1 MPFEILSQD
10 AAPAVDGPEGP
21 QAYLN
26 ADARTTTVAGKQSYT
41 IDQAASQIVRGDP
54 GWSAMLG
61 LPATVTYAFRSTA
74 PTRYPDDAAGFSR
87 FGAAQILQAELALT
101 AWADVANIS
110 FVRAGFGSSGE
121 GAYTN
126 FATILFSNYAT
137 GVDGAVA
144 FGMYPGSTSVVSSSG
159 DVWINNTISY
169 NQNPTTGG
177 YGGMVLVHE
186 IGHAIGLAHPS
197 EYNAGPDVNITYSVD
212 ASYYE
217 DSRQYTVMSYFS
229 ETNTGGNFSG
239 VYSAA
244 PLLDDI
250 AAAQLEY
257 GANLTTR
264 AGDTTYGFNSNA
276 GRPWYEATAA
286 SAKLVFAVW
295 DGGGK
300 DTLDFSG
307 FSQAQLIDLRQGFFS
322 NVGGLVG
329 NVVIAAGAD
338 IENARG
344 GSGAD
349 TLTGNGLANLL
360 FGGPGDDLLDGRE
373 GLDTAVFSGS
383 KASYRWTSDVLGWVV
398 TDLRNLAPEGVD
410 TLRSIEFLQFSDA
423 TVRLVSAALVLDPA
437 VSIAITNLLRVSVSD
452 LRIQDLTNQLAQR
465 MGEGTLTDAAA
476 VVSIVSAAGATTS
489 VATLSYEFFTGKI
502 PSQAGIDYLVSPTG
516 PNPNNLNSTYYQNF
530 SLENRYINFAVNLG
544 KIGEGKDAFAAS
556 YGDLSLFDAARK
568 AYATI
573 FGAAPTDAKLHA
585 LLDPSFVINSVT
597 MTRADYFAFY
607 GQDGANGLGTKAAM
621 VGWLLAEGQKA
632 DLGMYA
638 HANDAFLSDLADG
651 AAFAVDLIGVYGRS
665 DYIYG
670 AP

>member
-1 MPFEILSQD
+1 MPIETFSHDFQLTRDEPSI
-10 AAPAVDGPEGP
+10 P

-26 ADARTTTVAGKQSYT
+26 ADERNTAVVDKPSYT
-41 IDQAASQIVRGDP
+41 IAQAASQIVRGDP
-54 GWSAMLG
+54 GWSAILG

-87 FGAAQILQAELALT
+87 FAAAQILQAELALA
-101 AWADVANIS
+101 AWSDVANIS
-110 FVRAGFGSSGE
+110 FVRVGSGSSGE

-126 FATILFSNYAT
+126 LATILFSNYAT
-137 GVDGAVA
+137 GVDGGVA

-169 NQNPTTGG
+169 NQNPITGG

-197 EYNAGPDVNITYSVD
+197 EYNADAVVSITYSED
-212 ASYYE
+212 AQYYE

-257 GANLTTR
+257 GVNRTTR

-276 GRPWYEATAA
+276 GRPWYEASAS

-329 NVVIAAGAD
+329 NVAVAAGAD

-344 GSGAD
+344 GSGGD

-360 FGGPGDDLLDGRE
+360 FGGGGNDLLDGRE
-373 GLDTAVFSGS
+373 GLDTAVFAAG
-383 KASYRWTSDVLGWVV
+383 KASYRWTADALGWVV
-398 TDLRNLAPEGVD
+398 TDLRGLAPEGVD
-410 TLRSIEFLQFSDA
+410 TLRNIEFLQFSDA

-437 VSIAITNLLRVSVSD
+437 VSIAITNLLRVSVGD
-452 LRIQDLTNQLAQR
+452 LRIEDLTNQLAQR

-476 VVSIVSAAGATTS
+476 IASIVNAAGATTS

-516 PNPNNLNSTYYQNF
+516 PNINNLNSAYYQNF

-544 KIGEGKDAFAAS
+544 KLGEGKDAFAAS

-573 FGAAPTDAKLHA
+573 FGAAPTDTKLHE
-585 LLDPSFVINSVT
+585 LLDPSFVLNSLT

-632 DLGMYA
+632 DVGIYA

-665 DYIYG
+665 DDIYSG
-670 AP
+670 